1 MIIDIFFYTDKRSS
15 GKLLK
20 TENLKTVKDGGND
33 GLTLAKKFEKLNFVW
48 NKSAFPLFN
57 QLSVSCNSKIA
68 FLPKNYINC
77 VYLSSHTSIRGNFC
91 SEAA

>member
-33 GLTLAKKFEKLNFVW
+33 GLTLAKKFEKLNFV
-48 NKSAFPLFN
+48 
-57 QLSVSCNSKIA
+57 
-68 FLPKNYINC
+68 
-77 VYLSSHTSIRGNFC
+77 
-91 SEAA
+91 